1 MIDILNYGMGNIG
14 SIQNMLKKVG
24 VSNRV
29 ISKAEEVDS
38 SQALIIP
45 GVGHFDNAMKKLD
58 EQELR
63 NSLDSAAI
71 QRRIPILGICLGMQI
86 MTNSSEEGVFPGLGW
101 VKAKA
106 IRINGGDE
114 GLSVPHMGWNLLNL
128 RDKSH
133 PYFNN
138 DGFSEH
144 RFYFVH
150 SYAVHCDDQSNILT
164 TTNYA
169 GNFVSSFLCENLTGV
184 QFHPEKSHKFGES
197 FFRRYAESIQL
208 KNV

>member
-24 VSNRV
+24 IANRIISN
-29 ISKAEEVDS
+29 AAEVDS
-38 SQALIIP
+38 SRALIIP
-45 GVGHFDNAMKKLD
+45 GVGHFDNAMNKLN
-58 EQELR
+58 ERGLR
-63 NSLDSAAI
+63 SSLDSAAM

-86 MTNSSEEGVFPGLGW
+86 MTNASEEGLSAGLGW
-101 VKAKA
+101 IKAKTV
-106 IRINGGDE
+106 RINGAND
-114 GLSVPHMGWNLLNL
+114 GLSVPHMGWNLVCP

-133 PYFNN
+133 PYFND
-138 DGFSEH
+138 DGFLEH

-164 TTNYA
+164 TSDYA
-169 GNFVSSFLCENLTGV
+169 GNFVSSFFCENLTGV

-197 FFRRYAESIQL
+197 FFRRYAEFIQL
-208 KNV
+208 